1 MKETKTMPIH
11 TAFLLTILT
20 SALIIM
26 MLVFQIPSKVDS
38 KNCEEV
44 LTKILQNDKL
54 AIERYTTKDFK
65 NSFKDLEKNDYKNL
79 KLYDVNYSDRT
90 AIVSIDD
97 TDIYWT
103 VSFDIKD
110 GKISEITNISMY
122 TN

>member
-20 SALIIM
+20 SALIIV
-26 MLVFQIPSKVDS
+26 MLVFQLPSKVDS

-79 KLYDVNYSDRT
+79 KLYDINYSDRT

-103 VSFDIKD
+103 ISFDIKD

>member
-11 TAFLLTILT
+11 TAFLLTVLT
-20 SALIIM
+20 SALIII

-38 KNCEEV
+38 KNCEEI

-97 TDIYWT
+97 TNIYWT
-103 VSFDIKD
+103 ISFDIKD

>member
-20 SALIIM
+20 SALIIV
-26 MLVFQIPSKVDS
+26 MLVFQLPSKVDS

-54 AIERYTTKDFK
+54 TIERYTTKDFK

-103 VSFDIKD
+103 ISFDIKD